1 MQEIGWKARLASC
14 SSMAMPIVI
23 SSHNGNTADASAS
36 TAASSSISRVKNV
49 LPTPE
54 KTKSSRKRKTKLRS
68 TLPRTKIW
76 KKPEIKKCFSP
87 TMTKRTISSQSNFTG
102 TRTEERLVVAKKLPA
117 NDEECDR
124 CFLNNNI
131 SNLWQ
136 KGDWVICQKSNVW
149 YHETC
154 VGAKGK
160 RRLIYGRC
168 D

>member
-1 MQEIGWKARLASC
+1 MKVKAYLKPTFTTLSALASC

-76 KKPEIKKCFSP
+76 KKPEIKINAFSQQRQNEQP
-87 TMTKRTISSQSNFTG
+87 TSGQSNLKG
-102 TRTEERLVVAKKLPA
+102 TTWTESRLTVTKQLPA
-117 NDEECDR
+117 EEDECGL
-124 CFLNNNI
+124 CFLNYYTPK
-131 SNLWQ
+131 SVE
-136 KGDWVICQKSNVW
+136 KGDRICCQ
-149 YHETC
+149 EC
-154 VGAKGK
+154 DVG
-160 RRLIYGRC
+160 
-168 D
+168 